1 MLKGGQD
8 PLSHEVS
15 ALRGEQGRQDSNLR
29 HLVLETSAL
38 PTELRPC
45 AGPIVALLA
54 MSQRRA
60 LGLLFLVLA
69 LGFVGIGYASAGAGQ
84 WVIAVAAV
92 ALGGWMLTM
101 SLRLLRRS

>member
-1 MLKGGQD
+1 
-8 PLSHEVS
+8 
-15 ALRGEQGRQDSNLR
+15 
-29 HLVLETSAL
+29 
-38 PTELRPC
+38 
-45 AGPIVALLA
+45 

-69 LGFVGIGYASAGAGQ
+69 LGFVWIGWASAGAGQ

-101 SLRLLRRS
+101 SIRLLKPR

>member
-1 MLKGGQD
+1 
-8 PLSHEVS
+8 
-15 ALRGEQGRQDSNLR
+15 
-29 HLVLETSAL
+29 
-38 PTELRPC
+38 
-45 AGPIVALLA
+45 

-69 LGFVGIGYASAGAGQ
+69 FGFAGIGYASAGARQ
-84 WVIAVAAV
+84 WVIAVAAA